1 MRMYSTSDLMELRA
15 LFVSV
20 KNMIRHYIY
29 PNLEQNMVETE
40 DSTPLEQM
48 IERSICERIVDTY
61 AKLDPGELMFY
72 FDNLYSYP
80 RKRLVNDVNLRGTA
94 VSAIIAIERQTFFI
108 PVIPSLKRLRLLSLR
123 LHVSPPPRGDL
134 SLNGRKRSALLDLR
148 RNGERPILGGDLPIR
163 GGDLPGL
170 GGDRPGLG
178 GDLPS
183 LGGVLPGLMGDLT
196 GRGGDLPGLGGER
209 PILGSGE
216 RPGRPGDRP
225 GT

>member
-1 MRMYSTSDLMELRA
+1 MGDLSGKPLSRSRMKGERDRLLSSRRSNGLSLLSRLIGDLGLSIRSFLIAGDLPKGVRLPDGLR
-15 LFVSV
+15 LGGGDG
-20 KNMIRHYIY
+20 R
-29 PNLEQNMVETE
+29 
-40 DSTPLEQM
+40 
-48 IERSICERIVDTY
+48 RC
-61 AKLDPGELMFY
+61 
-72 FDNLYSYP
+72 
-80 RKRLVNDVNLRGTA
+80 
-94 VSAIIAIERQTFFI
+94 
-108 PVIPSLKRLRLLSLR
+108 RLRLLSLR

-183 LGGVLPGLMGDLT
+183 LGGDLPGLRGDLT
-196 GRGGDLPGLGGER
+196 GLGGDLPGLGGDLPGLGGER
-209 PILGSGE
+209 PILGGGE